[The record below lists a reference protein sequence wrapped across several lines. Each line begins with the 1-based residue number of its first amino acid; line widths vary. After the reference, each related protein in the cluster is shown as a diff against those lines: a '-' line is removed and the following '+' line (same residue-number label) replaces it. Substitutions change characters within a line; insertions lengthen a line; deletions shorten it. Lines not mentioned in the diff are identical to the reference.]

1 MLNKVK
7 KYIEKH
13 QLLSFDKHYIVAL
26 SGGADSVCLLLAMLR
41 LGYHVEAVHCNF
53 HLRQEE
59 SNRDESFVVDLC
71 NKYDIALHLIHF
83 DTKTYAKVHKISVE
97 MAARE
102 LRYNYFE
109 RLRQDLGFDG
119 ICVAHHQNDSAETV
133 LLNLIRGTG
142 IHGLTGIN
150 PCNGYI
156 IRPLLC
162 VNKEEITRWLVEQHQ
177 DYVTDSSNL
186 QAEVVRNKIRLNILP
201 LLKEINPNVEN
212 NILRAAQNLN
222 EIVSIYD
229 KEVSKALEKLLDG
242 NRLDIHALLKETLP
256 KSILFEWLKTYNYS
270 PATIDHIYESLTS
283 LQSGREWTSETHQLT
298 IHQGCLLLEVKVPDL
313 PILRIPEPGNYIYNN
328 NCMLKIES
336 QPQKY
341 ILKDSSYACLDKS
354 KVSFPLTI
362 RPVQSGDRFFPY
374 GMKGSKLLSDYLT
387 DRHLS
392 IFEKRRTLVLCDKQ
406 GHIIW
411 LVNHRPDARFCV
423 NDLTQETLL
432 FSFFNRKK

>member
-7 KYIEKH
+7 DYIEKH
-13 QLLSFDKHYIVAL
+13 QLLSLDKRYLVAL

-41 LGYHVEAVHCNF
+41 MGYHVEAVHCNF

-59 SNRDESFVVDLC
+59 SNRDEAFVVNLC
-71 NKYDIALHLIHF
+71 KKYDIVLHLIHF
-83 DTKTYAKVHKISVE
+83 DTKTYAKVHKISIE

-109 RLRQDLGFDG
+109 RLRQDINFDG
-119 ICVAHHQNDSAETV
+119 ICVAHHQNDSVETI

-150 PCNGYI
+150 PRNGYL

-162 VNKEEITRWLVEQHQ
+162 VDKEEITKWLDEQHQ

-186 QAEVVRNKIRLNILP
+186 QAEVIRNKIRLNILP
-201 LLKEINPNVEN
+201 LLKDINPNVEN
-212 NILRAAQNLN
+212 NIMRTAQNLN
-222 EIVSIYD
+222 EVVSTYD
-229 KEVSKALEKLLDG
+229 KEVSNVLKRLLDG
-242 NRLDIHALLKETLP
+242 NRLDIHSLLNETSP

-270 PATIDHIYESLTS
+270 PATIEHVFSSLTS
-283 LQSGREWTSETHQLT
+283 LQSGREWSSETHQLT
-298 IHQGCLLLEVKVPDL
+298 IHQGCLLLEEKVPDL
-313 PILRIPEPGNYIYNN
+313 PTLRIPELGNYVYHDD
-328 NCMLKIES
+328 CMLRIES
-336 QPQKY
+336 QLGKV
-341 ILKDSSYACLDKS
+341 ILKDSSYACIDKS

-362 RPVQSGDRFFPY
+362 RPIQSGDRFIPY
-374 GMKGSKLLSDYLT
+374 GMRGSKLISDYLT

-392 IFEKRRTLVLCDKQ
+392 IFDKRRSLVLCDNE
-406 GHIIW
+406 GRILW

-423 NDLTQETLL
+423 NDLTQETLV